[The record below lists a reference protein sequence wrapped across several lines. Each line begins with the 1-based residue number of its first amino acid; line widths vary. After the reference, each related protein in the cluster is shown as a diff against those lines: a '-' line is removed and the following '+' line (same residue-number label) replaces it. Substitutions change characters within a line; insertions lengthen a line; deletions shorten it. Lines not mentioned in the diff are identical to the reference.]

1 MSNILAAIIAFGAMI
16 FFHELGH
23 FLVAKRAGVLVH
35 AFAIGFGPK
44 LISWRRGPT
53 TYSIN
58 LLPFGGYVRMEGE
71 DAEGD
76 AAAGN
81 FRTKS
86 VGWRIAIIA
95 AGPIMNLALAVLIL
109 TVMAA
114 TGGVPTAASNRV
126 GTLEPG
132 WPAAE
137 AGIRPGDAIVAI
149 DGLPTPTGEQVI
161 QTIHGSVGKP
171 LQLRIKR
178 GDQELTMTVT
188 PRLDP
193 QRNVGRIGFQPEPVW
208 TRLGPPQALVW
219 GARQSVQYVAFLGNA
234 IGMLI
239 REGQLFRN
247 LGGPL
252 AAGQILAQAAASG
265 VQLFLSTAASLS
277 IIIGVFNLLPIPA
290 LDGGRLVFLLVEAV
304 RRRPVDPRREGFVH
318 MVGFAL
324 LLLLLLVL
332 TIKDARSLLLRLF
345 S

>member
-1 MSNILAAIIAFGAMI
+1 MSNVLAAIIAFGAMI

-23 FLVAKRAGVLVH
+23 FLVAKRAGVLIH

-44 LISWRRGPT
+44 LCSWRRGPT

-58 LLPFGGYVRMEGE
+58 VLPFGGYVRMEGE
-71 DAEGD
+71 DTGGEPV
-76 AAAGN
+76 AGS
-81 FRTKS
+81 FQSKP
-86 VGWRIAIIA
+86 VGWRIAIIG

-114 TGGVPTAASNRV
+114 TGGVPAGASNRV

-137 AGIRPGDAIVAI
+137 AGMKPGDVIVAI
-149 DGLPTPTGEQVI
+149 DGAATPTGEQVI
-161 QTIHGSVGKP
+161 QTIHGSVGRP

-178 GDQELTMTVT
+178 GDEEFTLTVT

-193 QRNVGRIGFQPEPVW
+193 QRNIGRIGFQPEPTW
-208 TRLGPPQALVW
+208 ARLGVPQALVW
-219 GARQSVQYVAFLGNA
+219 GAQQTVRYIAFLGNA

-239 REGQLFRN
+239 REGQFFRN

-252 AAGQILAQAAASG
+252 AAGQMLAQAAASG
-265 VQLFLSTAASLS
+265 AQLFLSTAASLS

-304 RRRPVDPRREGFVH
+304 RRRPFDPRREGLVH

-324 LLLLLLVL
+324 LLLLLFVL
-332 TIKDARSLLLRLF
+332 TVRDARGLLLRLF
-345 S
+345 T

>member
-1 MSNILAAIIAFGAMI
+1 VSSILAAIIAFGAMI

-23 FLVAKRAGVLVH
+23 FLMAKRAGVLIH
-35 AFAIGFGPK
+35 AFAIGFGPSVV
-44 LISWRRGPT
+44 SWRRGPT
-53 TYSIN
+53 TYSVN

-71 DAEGD
+71 DTDGG
-76 AAAGN
+76 AAAGT
-81 FRTKS
+81 FRSKS

-95 AGPIMNLALAVLIL
+95 AGPIMNLALAVAIL
-109 TVMAA
+109 TLMAA
-114 TGGVPTAASNRV
+114 TGGVPTGASNRV

-132 WPAAE
+132 WPAVE

-149 DGLPTPTGEQVI
+149 DDVPTATGEQVI
-161 QTIHGSVGKP
+161 QIIHRSAGKP
-171 LQLRIKR
+171 LRLRLSR
-178 GDQELTMTVT
+178 GNEELTVTVT

-208 TRLGPPQALVW
+208 RRLGLPQALAW
-219 GARQSVQYVAFLGNA
+219 GARESAEYVAFLVSA

-239 REGQLFRN
+239 REGELFRN

-290 LDGGRLVFLLVEAV
+290 LDGGRLVFLLMEAV
-304 RRRPVDPRREGFVH
+304 RRRPVDPRREGFIH